1 MSLIKKIFG
10 KSSGEKRLAR
20 FQPSSFSSPGLS
32 GTFKDNRFTLSRGAE
47 TSEALGDI
55 RSLSQEQAGAFRGL
69 RDRVKPGFGELTRTR
84 IDAIRNAGKRTIGNL
99 REELGKRRVLGS
111 TFASREIA
119 STEAEFGRIEEQTR
133 AESFLQELALTADLI
148 KEEFSAA
155 LQGIGTILQQ
165 LNIESA
171 LAANLSQSASDQL
184 LAAAGASAEVAAA
197 RRSGNME
204 FFMELFGD
212 KISKSLGL

>member
-1 MSLIKKIFG
+1 MSFIGKIFG

-20 FQPSSFSSPGLS
+20 FQPASFSSPGLS
-32 GTFKDNRFTLSRGAE
+32 GTFKDNRFTLRRGAE

-119 STEAEFGRIEEQTR
+119 STEAEFGRIEEQSR
-133 AESFLQELALTADLI
+133 AESFLQELALTGELI
-148 KEEFSAA
+148 KEEFSSSISGV
-155 LQGIGTILQQ
+155 LEILKQ
-165 LNIESA
+165 LNFETAIGA
-171 LAANLSQSASDQL
+171 GLSQSASAQL
-184 LAAAGASAEVAAA
+184 NANLIAQSEARAAQQAAGEDFLGTVL
-197 RRSGNME
+197 G
-204 FFMELFGD
+204 FIFG
-212 KISKSLGL
+212 

>member
-1 MSLIKKIFG
+1 MSFIKKIFG
-10 KSSGEKRLAR
+10 KSSGEQALAN
-20 FQPSSFSSPGLS
+20 FQPVSFSSPGLS
-32 GTFKDNRFTLSRGAE
+32 GTFKDNRFTLRRGEEAGA
-47 TSEALGDI
+47 ALGDI

-69 RDRVKPGFGELTRTR
+69 RDRVRPGFGELTRTR
-84 IDAIRNAGKRTIGNL
+84 IDAIRSAGKRTVGNL

-119 STEAEFGRIEEQTR
+119 STEAEFGRIEEQSR
-133 AESFLQELALTADLI
+133 AESFLQELVLTGELI

-155 LQGIGTILQQ
+155 LQGIGITLQQ
-165 LNIESA
+165 LNFESA

-204 FFMELFGD
+204 LFMELFGD
-212 KISKSLGL
+212 KISDLLGL